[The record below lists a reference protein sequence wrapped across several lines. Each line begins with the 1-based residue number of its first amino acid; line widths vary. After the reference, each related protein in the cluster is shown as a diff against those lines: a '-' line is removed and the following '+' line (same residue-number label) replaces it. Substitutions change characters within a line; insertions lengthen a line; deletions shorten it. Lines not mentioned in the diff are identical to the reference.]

1 MGPSGTDPGP
11 AKRCQSKGTQTAF
24 LSLRG
29 AAPARPSHCSLRNF
43 GMIAHILRRVAS
55 LLVWLIA
62 ILLICVTLLPLWNT
76 NEWWVRALGF
86 PRVQIFAAACAVL
99 IGALFLKRP
108 SRLVI
113 ALAMIGVCS
122 YQAWRVYP
130 YTPLAAPEMA
140 LAAPAPDSIRVITA
154 NVQMGNT
161 RYQDVIDT
169 IEHYDPDILL
179 LLETDEAWLAELEPM
194 LSRYSTVVR
203 QPQDNYYGL
212 VFATRLSVDEARVIQ
227 LTNDRTPSLFARLK
241 TPDGQPFHFLGLHPR
256 PPVPGEDTDDRD
268 RQIYAAAKFA
278 AMDDMPVVA
287 MGDFN
292 DVAWSETSQTFRRVG
307 GYLDP
312 RIGRG
317 FFASFDANSWFL
329 RFPLNQFYAT
339 SDVAVVSIERLE
351 HVGSDHFPMAATF
364 RVDPDLAATLN
375 VAPQPLTEEDRD
387 LIDDLDLENAETLE
401 SDK

>member
-1 MGPSGTDPGP
+1 
-11 AKRCQSKGTQTAF
+11 
-24 LSLRG
+24 
-29 AAPARPSHCSLRNF
+29 
-43 GMIAHILRRVAS
+43 MIAHILRRVAS

-329 RFPLNQFYAT
+329 RFPLDQFYAT